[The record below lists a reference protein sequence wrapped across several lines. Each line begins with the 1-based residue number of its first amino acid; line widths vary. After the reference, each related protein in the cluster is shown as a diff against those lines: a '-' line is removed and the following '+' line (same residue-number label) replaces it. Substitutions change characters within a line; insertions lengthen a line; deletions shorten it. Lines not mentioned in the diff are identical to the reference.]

1 MTEKVFSPLPTKP
14 VVINQEVTDEE
25 KHVASYNITKAV
37 NAAHVGEGF
46 ESMSF
51 SLIAIS
57 ITLHAIWEMLNK
69 KEPPTVSG
77 KDPLKGLI
85 RDIDRVKEIEQD
97 LAQIKEGLENLDMP
111 EKEEAE

>member
-25 KHVASYNITKAV
+25 KHVASYNITKAIRAET
-37 NAAHVGEGF
+37 NE
-46 ESMSF
+46 ESIAS

-77 KDPLKGLI
+77 KQELRSVELKKIREWLASPFDPN
-85 RDIDRVKEIEQD
+85 DIH
-97 LAQIKEGLENLDMP
+97 LP
-111 EKEEAE
+111 EKEETE

>member
-77 KDPLKGLI
+77 KQELQSVELKKIREWLASPFDPN
-85 RDIDRVKEIEQD
+85 DIH
-97 LAQIKEGLENLDMP
+97 LP
-111 EKEEAE
+111 EKEETE

>member
-25 KHVASYNITKAV
+25 KHVASYNITKAIRAET
-37 NAAHVGEGF
+37 NE
-46 ESMSF
+46 ESIAS

-57 ITLHAIWEMLNK
+57 ITFHAIWEMLNK

-77 KDPLKGLI
+77 KQELQSVELKKIREWLASPFDPN
-85 RDIDRVKEIEQD
+85 DIH
-97 LAQIKEGLENLDMP
+97 LP
-111 EKEEAE
+111 EKEETE